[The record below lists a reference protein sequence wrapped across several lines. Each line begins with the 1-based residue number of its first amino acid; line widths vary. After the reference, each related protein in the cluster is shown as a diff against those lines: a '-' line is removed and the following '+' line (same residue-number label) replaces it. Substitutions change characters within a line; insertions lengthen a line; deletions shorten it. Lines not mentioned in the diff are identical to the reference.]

1 MVSLLTYDVISMVMV
16 SRQNISSGGKYEKV
30 IGYSRAVKVGNMLFV
45 SGTTG
50 TDTMGS
56 LVSEVDS
63 YAQSK
68 QAILNIQVALEKAG
82 ASLSDVVRTRVFVS
96 AKARWQEIGR
106 AHLEFFGSIM
116 PASSMLI
123 CSFLDPKI
131 LVEIEADAISTQG
144 QDKLG
149 NS

>member
-1 MVSLLTYDVISMVMV
+1 MV

-30 IGYSRAVKVGNMLFV
+30 IGYSRAVKIGNMIFV

-50 TDTMGS
+50 TDAMGS

-63 YAQSK
+63 YAQTK
-68 QAILNIQVALEKAG
+68 QAILNIRAALEKVG

-96 AKARWQEIGR
+96 AKTSWQEIER
-106 AHLEFFGSIM
+106 AHLEFFESIM
-116 PASSMLI
+116 PASSMLV

-131 LVEIEADAISTQG
+131 LVEIEADAVST
-144 QDKLG
+144 
-149 NS
+149 

>member
-1 MVSLLTYDVISMVMV
+1 MCDVTSAAMV

-30 IGYSRAVKVGNMLFV
+30 IGYSRAVKFGNMVFV

-50 TDTMGS
+50 TDSTGS

-63 YAQSK
+63 YAQAK
-68 QAILNIQVALEKAG
+68 QAIQNIQIAVEKAG

-96 AKARWQEIGR
+96 ARANWQDVGR

-116 PASSMLI
+116 PASSMLV
-123 CSFLDPKI
+123 CSFLDPRI
-131 LVEIEADAISTQG
+131 LVEIEADAAVS
-144 QDKLG
+144 
-149 NS
+149 

>member
-1 MVSLLTYDVISMVMV
+1 MCDVTSAAMV

-30 IGYSRAVKVGNMLFV
+30 IGYSRAVKFGNMVFV

-50 TDTMGS
+50 TDSTGS

-63 YAQSK
+63 YAQAK
-68 QAILNIQVALEKAG
+68 QAIQNIQIAVEKAG

-96 AKARWQEIGR
+96 ARANWQDVGR

-116 PASSMLI
+116 PASSMLV
-123 CSFLDPKI
+123 CSFLDSRI
-131 LVEIEADAISTQG
+131 LVEIEADAAVS
-144 QDKLG
+144 
-149 NS
+149 

>member
-1 MVSLLTYDVISMVMV
+1 MVSLLMCDVTSAAMV

-30 IGYSRAVKVGNMLFV
+30 IGYSRAVKFGNMVFV

-50 TDTMGS
+50 TDSTGS

-63 YAQSK
+63 YAQAK
-68 QAILNIQVALEKAG
+68 QAIQNIQIAVEKAG

-96 AKARWQEIGR
+96 ARANWQDVGR

-116 PASSMLI
+116 PASSMLV
-123 CSFLDPKI
+123 CSFLDPRI
-131 LVEIEADAISTQG
+131 LVEIEADAAVS
-144 QDKLG
+144 
-149 NS
+149 